1 MPASSASSLIFS
13 PLKITI
19 IFTQGY
25 NYFMNTE
32 ELENETDIL
41 EKLKNGSAGP
51 SMKFFNLKYENNDNE
66 VFRFS
71 ALFPEQSANPMGYVQ
86 GGMISAVLDDATSV
100 VMISGYKGEK
110 APLTTDL
117 HVLFHRPMPLGE
129 ARIEVKII
137 KLGNRSATA
146 EGRIYSTDNKLV
158 ATLLHSAQ
166 PVDRQ
171 PQ

>member
-1 MPASSASSLIFS
+1 
-13 PLKITI
+13 
-19 IFTQGY
+19 
-25 NYFMNTE
+25 MNTE
-32 ELENETDIL
+32 ALGMDMDIL

-51 SMKFFNLKYENNDNE
+51 SMRFFNLKYENDDNE

-71 ALFPEQSANPMGYVQ
+71 ALFPEDSANPMGFVQ

-100 VMISGYKGEK
+100 VMISGYKGKK

-117 HVLFHRPMPLGE
+117 HVLFHRPMPLGR
-129 ARIEVKII
+129 ANIEVKII

-158 ATLLHSAQ
+158 ATLLHSAL
-166 PVDRQ
+166 PVDR
-171 PQ
+171 PPE

>member
-1 MPASSASSLIFS
+1 
-13 PLKITI
+13 
-19 IFTQGY
+19 
-25 NYFMNTE
+25 MNTE
-32 ELENETDIL
+32 ALGMDMDIL

-51 SMKFFNLKYENNDNE
+51 SMRFFNLKYENDDNE

-71 ALFPEQSANPMGYVQ
+71 ALFPEDSANPMGFVQ

-100 VMISGYKGEK
+100 VMISGYKGKK

-117 HVLFHRPMPLGE
+117 HVLFHRPMPLGR
-129 ARIEVKII
+129 ANIEVKII

-166 PVDRQ
+166 PVDR
-171 PQ
+171 PPE

>member
-1 MPASSASSLIFS
+1 
-13 PLKITI
+13 
-19 IFTQGY
+19 
-25 NYFMNTE
+25 MNTE
-32 ELENETDIL
+32 EGGENMDIL
-41 EKLKNGSAGP
+41 EELKNGSAGP
-51 SMKFFNLKYENNDNE
+51 SMRFFNLKYEDNDNK

-71 ALFPEQSANPMGYVQ
+71 ALFPEDSANPMGFVQ
-86 GGMISAVLDDATSV
+86 GGMISAVLDDATSI
-100 VMISGYKGEK
+100 VMISGYKGKK

-117 HVLFHRPMPLGE
+117 HVLFHRPMPLGR
-129 ARIEVKII
+129 ANIEVKII

-166 PVDRQ
+166 PVDRP

>member
-1 MPASSASSLIFS
+1 
-13 PLKITI
+13 
-19 IFTQGY
+19 
-25 NYFMNTE
+25 MNTDE
-32 ELENETDIL
+32 EGEDMDIL

-51 SMKFFNLKYENNDNE
+51 SMRFFNLKYEDNDNE

-71 ALFPEQSANPMGYVQ
+71 ALFPEDSANPMGFVQ
-86 GGMISAVLDDATSV
+86 GGMISAVLDDATSIV
-100 VMISGYKGEK
+100 IISGYKGKK

-117 HVLFHRPMPLGE
+117 HVLFHRPMPLGR
-129 ARIEVKII
+129 ANIEVKII

-166 PVDRQ
+166 PVDRP

>member
-1 MPASSASSLIFS
+1 MD
-13 PLKITI
+13 
-19 IFTQGY
+19 
-25 NYFMNTE
+25 M
-32 ELENETDIL
+32 DIL
-41 EKLKNGSAGP
+41 EKLKNGFAGP
-51 SMKFFNLKYENNDNE
+51 SMRFFNLKYEDDDNE

-71 ALFPEQSANPMGYVQ
+71 ALFPEDSANPMGFVQ

-100 VMISGYKGEK
+100 VMISGYKGKK

-117 HVLFHRPMPLGE
+117 HVLFHRPMPLGR
-129 ARIEVKII
+129 ANIEVKII

-166 PVDRQ
+166 PVDRP

>member
-1 MPASSASSLIFS
+1 
-13 PLKITI
+13 
-19 IFTQGY
+19 
-25 NYFMNTE
+25 MNTE
-32 ELENETDIL
+32 ALGMDMDIL

-51 SMKFFNLKYENNDNE
+51 SMRFFNLKYEDDDNE

-71 ALFPEQSANPMGYVQ
+71 ALFPEESANPMGFVQ

-100 VMISGYKGEK
+100 VMISGYKGKK

-117 HVLFHRPMPLGE
+117 HVLFHRPMPLGR
-129 ARIEVKII
+129 ANIEVKII

-166 PVDRQ
+166 PVDR
-171 PQ
+171 PPE

>member
-1 MPASSASSLIFS
+1 
-13 PLKITI
+13 
-19 IFTQGY
+19 
-25 NYFMNTE
+25 MNTE
-32 ELENETDIL
+32 ALGMDMDIL

-51 SMKFFNLKYENNDNE
+51 SMRFFNLKYEDDDNE
-66 VFRFS
+66 VFRFR
-71 ALFPEQSANPMGYVQ
+71 ALFPEESANPMGFVQ

-100 VMISGYKGEK
+100 VMISGYKGKK

-117 HVLFHRPMPLGE
+117 HVLFHRPMPVGR
-129 ARIEVKII
+129 ANIEVKII

-166 PVDRQ
+166 PVDRP

>member
-1 MPASSASSLIFS
+1 
-13 PLKITI
+13 
-19 IFTQGY
+19 
-25 NYFMNTE
+25 MNTE
-32 ELENETDIL
+32 ALGMDMDIL

-51 SMKFFNLKYENNDNE
+51 SMRFFNLKYEDDDNE
-66 VFRFS
+66 VFKFS
-71 ALFPEQSANPMGYVQ
+71 ALFPEDSANPMGFVQ

-100 VMISGYKGEK
+100 VMISGYKGKK

-117 HVLFHRPMPLGE
+117 HVLFHRPMPLGR
-129 ARIEVKII
+129 ANIEVKII

-166 PVDRQ
+166 PVDRP

>member
-1 MPASSASSLIFS
+1 
-13 PLKITI
+13 
-19 IFTQGY
+19 
-25 NYFMNTE
+25 MNTE
-32 ELENETDIL
+32 ALGMDMDIL

-51 SMKFFNLKYENNDNE
+51 SMRFFNLKYEDDDNE

-71 ALFPEQSANPMGYVQ
+71 ALFPEESANPMGFVQ

-100 VMISGYKGEK
+100 VMISGYKGKK
-110 APLTTDL
+110 APLTTNL
-117 HVLFHRPMPLGE
+117 HVLFHRPMPLGR
-129 ARIEVKII
+129 ANIEVKII

-166 PVDRQ
+166 PVDRP

>member
-1 MPASSASSLIFS
+1 
-13 PLKITI
+13 
-19 IFTQGY
+19 
-25 NYFMNTE
+25 MNTDE
-32 ELENETDIL
+32 GGEDMDIL

-51 SMKFFNLKYENNDNE
+51 SMRFFNLKYEDNDNE

-71 ALFPEQSANPMGYVQ
+71 ALFPEDSANPMGFVQ
-86 GGMISAVLDDATSV
+86 GGMISAVLDDATSI
-100 VMISGYKGEK
+100 VMISGYKGKK

-117 HVLFHRPMPLGE
+117 HVLFHRPMPLGR
-129 ARIEVKII
+129 ANIEVKII

-166 PVDRQ
+166 PVDRP

>member
-1 MPASSASSLIFS
+1 
-13 PLKITI
+13 
-19 IFTQGY
+19 
-25 NYFMNTE
+25 MNTE
-32 ELENETDIL
+32 ALGMDMDIL

-51 SMKFFNLKYENNDNE
+51 SMRFFNLKYEDDDNE

-71 ALFPEQSANPMGYVQ
+71 ALFPEESANPMGFVQ

-100 VMISGYKGEK
+100 VMISGYKGKK

-117 HVLFHRPMPLGE
+117 HVLFHRPMPLGR
-129 ARIEVKII
+129 ANIEVKII

-166 PVDRQ
+166 PVDRL

>member
-1 MPASSASSLIFS
+1 MD
-13 PLKITI
+13 
-19 IFTQGY
+19 
-25 NYFMNTE
+25 M
-32 ELENETDIL
+32 DIL

-51 SMKFFNLKYENNDNE
+51 SMRFFNLKYEDDDNE
-66 VFRFS
+66 VFKFS
-71 ALFPEQSANPMGYVQ
+71 ALFPEDSANPMGFVQ

-100 VMISGYKGEK
+100 VMISGYKGKK

-117 HVLFHRPMPLGE
+117 HVLFHRPMPLGR
-129 ARIEVKII
+129 ANIEVKII

>member
-1 MPASSASSLIFS
+1 
-13 PLKITI
+13 
-19 IFTQGY
+19 
-25 NYFMNTE
+25 MNTE
-32 ELENETDIL
+32 ALGMDMDIL

-51 SMKFFNLKYENNDNE
+51 SMRFFNLKYEDDDNE

-71 ALFPEQSANPMGYVQ
+71 ALFPEDSANPMGFVQ

-100 VMISGYKGEK
+100 VMISGYKGKK

-117 HVLFHRPMPLGE
+117 HVLFHRPMPL
-129 ARIEVKII
+129 ARANIEVKII

>member
-1 MPASSASSLIFS
+1 
-13 PLKITI
+13 
-19 IFTQGY
+19 
-25 NYFMNTE
+25 MNTE
-32 ELENETDIL
+32 EGGENMDIL

-51 SMKFFNLKYENNDNE
+51 SMRFFNLKYEDNDNE

-71 ALFPEQSANPMGYVQ
+71 ALFPEDSANPMGFVQ
-86 GGMISAVLDDATSV
+86 GGMISAVLDDATSIV
-100 VMISGYKGEK
+100 IISGYKGKK

-117 HVLFHRPMPLGE
+117 HVLFHRPMPLGR
-129 ARIEVKII
+129 ANIEVKII

-166 PVDRQ
+166 PVDRP

>member
-1 MPASSASSLIFS
+1 
-13 PLKITI
+13 
-19 IFTQGY
+19 
-25 NYFMNTE
+25 MNTE
-32 ELENETDIL
+32 ALGMDMDIL

-51 SMKFFNLKYENNDNE
+51 SMRFFNLKYEDDDNE

-71 ALFPEQSANPMGYVQ
+71 ALFPEESANPMGFVQ

-100 VMISGYKGEK
+100 VMISGYKGKK

-117 HVLFHRPMPLGE
+117 HVLFHRPMPVGR
-129 ARIEVKII
+129 ANIEVKII

-166 PVDRQ
+166 PVDRP

>member
-1 MPASSASSLIFS
+1 
-13 PLKITI
+13 
-19 IFTQGY
+19 
-25 NYFMNTE
+25 MNKE
-32 ELENETDIL
+32 ALGMDMDIL

-51 SMKFFNLKYENNDNE
+51 SMRFFNLKYEDDDNE

-71 ALFPEQSANPMGYVQ
+71 ALFPEDSANPMGFVQ

-100 VMISGYKGEK
+100 VMISGYKGKK
-110 APLTTDL
+110 APLTTNL
-117 HVLFHRPMPLGE
+117 HVLFHRPMPLGR
-129 ARIEVKII
+129 ASIEVKII

-166 PVDRQ
+166 PVDRP

>member
-1 MPASSASSLIFS
+1 
-13 PLKITI
+13 
-19 IFTQGY
+19 
-25 NYFMNTE
+25 MNTE
-32 ELENETDIL
+32 ALGMDMDIL

-51 SMKFFNLKYENNDNE
+51 SMRFFNLKYEDDDNE

-71 ALFPEQSANPMGYVQ
+71 ALFPEESANPMGFVQ

-100 VMISGYKGEK
+100 VMISGYKGKK

-117 HVLFHRPMPLGE
+117 HVLFHRPMPLGR
-129 ARIEVKII
+129 ANIEVKII

-146 EGRIYSTDNKLV
+146 EGRIYSNDNKLV

-166 PVDRQ
+166 PVDRP

>member
-1 MPASSASSLIFS
+1 
-13 PLKITI
+13 
-19 IFTQGY
+19 
-25 NYFMNTE
+25 MNKE
-32 ELENETDIL
+32 ALGMDMDIL

-51 SMKFFNLKYENNDNE
+51 SMRFFNLKYEDDDNE

-71 ALFPEQSANPMGYVQ
+71 ALFPEESANPMGFVQ

-100 VMISGYKGEK
+100 VMISGYKGKK

-117 HVLFHRPMPLGE
+117 HVLFHRPMPLGR
-129 ARIEVKII
+129 ANIEVKII

-166 PVDRQ
+166 PVDRP

>member
-1 MPASSASSLIFS
+1 
-13 PLKITI
+13 
-19 IFTQGY
+19 
-25 NYFMNTE
+25 MNKE
-32 ELENETDIL
+32 ALGMDMDIL

-51 SMKFFNLKYENNDNE
+51 SMRFFNLKYEDDDNE

-71 ALFPEQSANPMGYVQ
+71 ALFPEDSANPMGFVQ

-100 VMISGYKGEK
+100 VMISGYKGKK

-117 HVLFHRPMPLGE
+117 HVLFHRPMPVGR
-129 ARIEVKII
+129 ANIEVKII

-166 PVDRQ
+166 PVDRP

>member
-1 MPASSASSLIFS
+1 MD
-13 PLKITI
+13 
-19 IFTQGY
+19 
-25 NYFMNTE
+25 M
-32 ELENETDIL
+32 DIL
-41 EKLKNGSAGP
+41 EKMKNGSAGP
-51 SMKFFNLKYENNDNE
+51 SMRFFNLKYEDDDNE
-66 VFRFS
+66 VFKFS
-71 ALFPEQSANPMGYVQ
+71 ALFPEDSANPMGFVQ

-100 VMISGYKGEK
+100 VMISGYKGKK

-117 HVLFHRPMPLGE
+117 HVLFHRPMPLGR
-129 ARIEVKII
+129 ANIEVKII

-166 PVDRQ
+166 PVDRP

>member
-1 MPASSASSLIFS
+1 
-13 PLKITI
+13 
-19 IFTQGY
+19 
-25 NYFMNTE
+25 MNKE
-32 ELENETDIL
+32 ALGMDMDIL

-51 SMKFFNLKYENNDNE
+51 SMRFFNLKYEDDDNE

-71 ALFPEQSANPMGYVQ
+71 ALFPEDSANPMGFVQ

-100 VMISGYKGEK
+100 VMISGYKGKK

-117 HVLFHRPMPLGE
+117 HVLFHRPMPLGR
-129 ARIEVKII
+129 ANIEVKII

-166 PVDRQ
+166 PVDRP

>member
-1 MPASSASSLIFS
+1 
-13 PLKITI
+13 
-19 IFTQGY
+19 
-25 NYFMNTE
+25 MNTE
-32 ELENETDIL
+32 ALGMDMDIL

-51 SMKFFNLKYENNDNE
+51 SMRFFNLKYEDDDNE

-71 ALFPEQSANPMGYVQ
+71 ALFPEDSANPMGFVQ

-100 VMISGYKGEK
+100 VMISGYKGKK

-117 HVLFHRPMPLGE
+117 HVLFHRPMPVGR
-129 ARIEVKII
+129 ANIEVKII

-166 PVDRQ
+166 PVDRL

>member
-1 MPASSASSLIFS
+1 
-13 PLKITI
+13 
-19 IFTQGY
+19 
-25 NYFMNTE
+25 MNTE
-32 ELENETDIL
+32 ALGMDMDIL

-51 SMKFFNLKYENNDNE
+51 SMRFFNLKYEDDDNE
-66 VFRFS
+66 VFKFS
-71 ALFPEQSANPMGYVQ
+71 ALFPEDSANPMGFVQ

-100 VMISGYKGEK
+100 VMISGYKGKK

-117 HVLFHRPMPLGE
+117 HVLFHRPMPVGR
-129 ARIEVKII
+129 ANIEVKII

-166 PVDRQ
+166 PVDRP

>member
-1 MPASSASSLIFS
+1 
-13 PLKITI
+13 
-19 IFTQGY
+19 
-25 NYFMNTE
+25 MNTE
-32 ELENETDIL
+32 ALGMDMDIL

-51 SMKFFNLKYENNDNE
+51 SMRFFNLKYENDDNE

-71 ALFPEQSANPMGYVQ
+71 ALFPEDSANPMGFVQ

-100 VMISGYKGEK
+100 VMISGYKGKK

-117 HVLFHRPMPLGE
+117 HVLFHRPMPLGR
-129 ARIEVKII
+129 ANIEVKII

-166 PVDRQ
+166 PVDRP

>member
-1 MPASSASSLIFS
+1 
-13 PLKITI
+13 
-19 IFTQGY
+19 
-25 NYFMNTE
+25 MNTE
-32 ELENETDIL
+32 ALGMDMDIL

-51 SMKFFNLKYENNDNE
+51 SMRFFNLKYEDDDNE

-71 ALFPEQSANPMGYVQ
+71 ALFPEDSANPMGFVQ

-100 VMISGYKGEK
+100 VMISGYKGKK

-117 HVLFHRPMPLGE
+117 HVLFHRPMPLGR
-129 ARIEVKII
+129 ANIEVKII

-166 PVDRQ
+166 PVDRL

>member
-1 MPASSASSLIFS
+1 
-13 PLKITI
+13 
-19 IFTQGY
+19 
-25 NYFMNTE
+25 MNTE
-32 ELENETDIL
+32 ALGMDMDIL

-51 SMKFFNLKYENNDNE
+51 SMRFFNLKYEDDDNE
-66 VFRFS
+66 VFKFS
-71 ALFPEQSANPMGYVQ
+71 ALFPEESANPMGFVQ

-100 VMISGYKGEK
+100 VMISGYKGKK

-117 HVLFHRPMPLGE
+117 HVLFHRPMPLGR
-129 ARIEVKII
+129 ANIEVKII

-166 PVDRQ
+166 PVDRP

>member
-1 MPASSASSLIFS
+1 
-13 PLKITI
+13 
-19 IFTQGY
+19 
-25 NYFMNTE
+25 MNTE
-32 ELENETDIL
+32 ALGMDMDIL

-51 SMKFFNLKYENNDNE
+51 SMRFFNLKYEDDDNE
-66 VFRFS
+66 VFKFS
-71 ALFPEQSANPMGYVQ
+71 ALFPEDSANPMGFVQ

-100 VMISGYKGEK
+100 VMISGYKGKK

-117 HVLFHRPMPLGE
+117 HVLFHRPMLLGR
-129 ARIEVKII
+129 ANIEVKII